1 MPAPNLRRSHLSAA
15 PAALPWRD
23 SPLRFGRISR
33 LLHWAMAL
41 LLAWQFVGM
50 ALKLAFDLSPRD
62 SWLVGTHNHVG
73 VVLWLLAV
81 LRALWALAQWPQRPA
96 YGPGVIA
103 QCARAGHGLLYL
115 LMLLVPTLALLRLY
129 ASGRAFALF
138 GQWPIFS
145 ASAPNQALV
154 QAINAPRDSLGAS
167 WHGLLGWLLL
177 AVIAGHIAMVLVHHF
192 IWRDDTARRMLGRRG
207 PNTTAR

>member
-1 MPAPNLRRSHLSAA
+1 MPAPNHSGSHLRAA
-15 PAALPWRD
+15 PPAPPWRD

-73 VVLWLLAV
+73 MVLW
-81 LRALWALAQWPQRPA
+81 
-96 YGPGVIA
+96 
-103 QCARAGHGLLYL
+103 
-115 LMLLVPTLALLRLY
+115 
-129 ASGRAFALF
+129 
-138 GQWPIFS
+138 
-145 ASAPNQALV
+145 
-154 QAINAPRDSLGAS
+154 
-167 WHGLLGWLLL
+167 LL

-207 PNTTAR
+207 PSIRG